1 MNKGKIVC
9 KKRMK
14 KGKIIGKLIIS
25 LSGVVLLM
33 LHELNMAELDE
44 FYKRTIKED

>member
-1 MNKGKIVC
+1 MNKSKIVC
-9 KKRMK
+9 RKGMKKR
-14 KGKIIGKLIIS
+14 KIIGKLIIS